1 MLKKALVVLSIT
13 TAFALVLAT
22 PPSALA
28 KDHHKKQQVH
38 KNVVVKKNVHVRKNV
53 YVVGKKYHGHVWYG
67 HRRHRWHGKW
77 YDYGIGPCWINVG
90 GLWFWNVA
98 ACP

>member
-38 KNVVVKKNVHVRKNV
+38 KNVVVKKNVHVKNV

-77 YDYGIGPCWINVG
+77 YDYGVGPCWLNVG